1 MPGVKWSSTKDPGVV
16 KMIVLLR
23 ERLHFGKPH
32 CSVER
37 SCQIRK
43 VIPGG
48 FNKKKKKKKCCLGFQ
63 LYCIF
68 GQPYFFFFFHQKKTY
83 E

>member
-48 FNKKKKKKKCCLGFQ
+48 VNKKKKKKKSPALRSTGKGDEQ
-63 LYCIF
+63 REWENL
-68 GQPYFFFFFHQKKTY
+68 K
-83 E
+83 

>member
-1 MPGVKWSSTKDPGVV
+1 MSGVKWSITKDPGVF
-16 KMIVLLR
+16 KMIALLR

-32 CSVER
+32 CSAES

-48 FNKKKKKKKCCLGFQ
+48 VIKQKVLFRFSAL
-63 LYCIF
+63 LYLWAAL
-68 GQPYFFFFFHQKKTY
+68 FFSSEKTY

>member
-48 FNKKKKKKKCCLGFQ
+48 VNKKKKKKKVLFRFSAL
-63 LYCIF
+63 LYLWANL
-68 GQPYFFFFFHQKKTY
+68 FFFFFSSEKNL
-83 E
+83 